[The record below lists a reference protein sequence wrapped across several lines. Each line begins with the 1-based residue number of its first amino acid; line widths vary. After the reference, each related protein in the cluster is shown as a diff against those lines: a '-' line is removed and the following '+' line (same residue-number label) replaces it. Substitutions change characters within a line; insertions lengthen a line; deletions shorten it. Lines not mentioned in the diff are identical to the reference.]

1 MDQPGRRISTVSK
14 AHDMRVAVVHD
25 WLVDY
30 GGAER
35 VLEEILTLFPD
46 ADLFTLIDCP
56 PADRRAFIENRKITT
71 SFLQKFPFPDKLYR
85 KYLAFMPLAVE
96 QFDLS
101 EYDIVISSSHA
112 VAKGVLTHGDQVHIS
127 YFNGLM
133 NYAWGQYHF
142 YLKDAGLDR
151 GLKGLLAK
159 LILHRIRLWDVAAAN
174 RVDRYIANSASM
186 ANDIKRIYGRT
197 STVIYPPVDTDS
209 FTFEPEKGD
218 YYLAVARLVPIKR
231 IDLIARAF
239 SMMPAKK
246 LVIIGDGPEMDRI
259 KAVSGDNVH
268 FHGARR
274 REVVAAHMAKARA
287 LITASTEPFGIASV
301 EAQACGTP
309 VIAYGKGGALE
320 TIINNETGLFFYRQR
335 PEEIVKAVNRFESP
349 DCDFDPRVIR
359 NNALRFSRENF
370 RKNFKAFVEKS
381 IAGESRSGPMV
392 LRRGKE
398 RAPMSSPSGER
409 ELISELISTD

>member
-197 STVIYPPVDTDS
+197 STVIY
-209 FTFEPEKGD
+209 
-218 YYLAVARLVPIKR
+218 
-231 IDLIARAF
+231 ARAF